1 MHTANGEHMTYI
13 LIFWTAVASTAKY
26 DWRPLAEF
34 SSATKCEE
42 AARQLNLEQRYRCV
56 QK

>member
-1 MHTANGEHMTYI
+1 MIYI
-13 LIFWTAVASTAKY
+13 LIIWTAVAYGSKY

-42 AARQLNLEQRYRCV
+42 AAKQLNLEKRYRCV

>member
-1 MHTANGEHMTYI
+1 MIYI
-13 LIFWTAVASTAKY
+13 LIIWTAVSY
-26 DWRPLAEF
+26 GRDNDWRPLAEF

>member
-1 MHTANGEHMTYI
+1 MTYI

-42 AARQLNLEQRYRCV
+42 AAKQLNLEQRYRCV

>member
-1 MHTANGEHMTYI
+1 MTYI
-13 LIFWTAVASTAKY
+13 LIFWTAVASNARYDSNTKY

-42 AARQLNLEQRYRCV
+42 AAKQLNLEQRYRCV